1 MRGLSTPSLYRV
13 MARRLSEWE
22 EAFREYVERLCQEDM
37 VLEAYLV
44 GSRARGDHLPYSDYD
59 VVVVVPPGIDKLE
72 ASERLRKLR
81 KRSFPLDLIVLHS
94 DETRDPLFAEM
105 LREGKVLCRKQ

>member
-1 MRGLSTPSLYRV
+1 

-22 EAFREYVERLCQEDM
+22 KAFREYVERLCREEM

-44 GSRARGDHLPYSDYD
+44 GSRARGNHLPYSDYD

-72 ASERLRKLR
+72 AAERLRKLR
-81 KRSFPLDLIVLHS
+81 RRPFPLDLIVLHS
-94 DETRDPLFAEM
+94 DEARDPLSAEI
-105 LREGKVLCRKQ
+105 LREEKKLCKKQ